1 MAVNERSLSHA
12 TSVLLLERHREGAR
26 SGNRLSA
33 VFGVSILV
41 SAMFV
46 AGPPRALRASEIS
59 LDVNLTAGDV
69 ALIMGGSGVP
79 TPTQQYADTVANLY
93 LQPNGFGHTP
103 EALSPERFIHGDAS
117 TDTAATLHYL
127 QPNGFGHT
135 PEALSPERF
144 IHGDASTDT
153 AATLYYLQPNGVGGT
168 TEVLTTPELFTNR
181 EWSETQ
187 GAAALLQAIEQEIA
201 DGNVSAHYPLYAFGY
216 SQSSALSGLTMQQL
230 ASAGVPPEDVRF
242 VLVGDPSTPNG
253 GIYSEFGL
261 TDIAPGSNDLTP
273 DNLYPTDVYTLEY
286 DPVADWPQYPSNV
299 LSDVNALDGLLF
311 EHLAYLG
318 LTPQQ
323 ISDAIPLETTGDS
336 LTSYYMIPSETLPI
350 LDPLLLTP
358 IIGQPLYDLF
368 EPDTSILVNLGYGS
382 ITEGWNQGPADL
394 VTTVNWGLPDMDWN
408 QVFAALDTGAQQ
420 GWEAFTADLLNPAT
434 YQVEPIVDSPALTQ
448 LISAEY
454 SAGLIDTMHP
464 DFIQA
469 LLGGLDMGSPFT
481 F

>member
-1 MAVNERSLSHA
+1 MALNERSLSQA
-12 TSVLLLERHREGAR
+12 TPVALLERHPDDDTR
-26 SGNRLSA
+26 SGNRLPA
-33 VFGVSILV
+33 IFGVSLLI

-46 AGPPRALRASEIS
+46 AGPPSALRASHIS

-93 LQPNGFGHTP
+93 LQPNGFGDAAKDLSAEPFTHGHAFADAAA
-103 EALSPERFIHGDAS
+103 ALDHF
-117 TDTAATLHYL
+117 
-127 QPNGFGHT
+127 
-135 PEALSPERF
+135 
-144 IHGDASTDT
+144 
-153 AATLYYLQPNGVGGT
+153 QPNGVGGI

-181 EWSETQ
+181 FWSETQ
-187 GAAALLQAIEQEIA
+187 GAAALLQAIQQEIT
-201 DGNVSAHYPLYAFGY
+201 DGNVSAHNPLYAFGY

-230 ASAGVPPEDVRF
+230 ASAGVPAQDLHF
-242 VLVGDPSTPNG
+242 VLVGDPSTPDG
-253 GIYSEFGL
+253 GIFSEFGL
-261 TDIAPGSNDLTP
+261 TELAPGLNDLTP
-273 DNLYPTDVYTLEY
+273 ENLYPTDVYTLEY
-286 DPVADWPQYPSNV
+286 DPVADFPQYPTNV
-299 LSDVNALDGLLF
+299 LSDLNALDGLFF

-323 ISDAIPLETTGDS
+323 ISDAIPLETAGDS

-358 IIGQPLYDLF
+358 IVGQPLYDLL

-394 VTTVNWGLPDMDWN
+394 VSTANWGLPDMDWN

-420 GWEAFTADLLNPAT
+420 GWAAFTADLLNPAT
-434 YQVEPIVDSPALTQ
+434 YQIDPIVDNPALTQ
-448 LISAEY
+448 LISAEFG
-454 SAGLIDTMHP
+454 AGLIDTAHP

-469 LLGGLDMGSPFT
+469 LLGVVDMVSPIT